1 MTSQTILLYLL
12 KMVIVSGVFYAYY
25 WFSLRDKKF
34 HHYNRFYLLAASLLS
49 LIIPCLQ
56 LNWFIIKQS
65 DIETSNAF
73 LGYVINNKDAIVQS
87 KSILTLS
94 LIILFLLTF
103 GAISLL
109 IKLCFN
115 LIKIYRLKQKAE
127 VVSMDGFDFINTAEE
142 EAPFSFLNNL
152 FWKKSIS
159 LEAQSGQ
166 QIFKHELTHIQE
178 KHTWDRLYCQIV
190 SCLFWMNPFN
200 WLIQKELETIH
211 EFIADEAAVGNN
223 NTAAFAQMLLETHY
237 GHHFLN
243 PTHSFFYAS
252 IKRRL
257 ANLTSDQHSKF
268 NYLRKLM
275 GMPMLLLVLMIFA
288 VKVNAEERIIN
299 ELNKM
304 DEVVVKSDYSNT
316 IQDSIPKEKLVKK
329 KSSRKSKFSQS
340 LQTVVAITKLV
351 EPLQASLAIL
361 DGTFVTLDKINQLDP
376 NKIKTLN
383 VLDTKTAIEK
393 YGSKGK
399 YGAVEVEV
407 NKSIKNRVI
416 SKIIMMRAPNKQNGD
431 QVNPLY
437 VLDGVALESISF
449 DSLKATDIKSI
460 TIRKDEEAKKMFGE
474 KGKNG
479 VIFISTKWQE
489 KN

>member
-1 MTSQTILLYLL
+1 MTSQTVLLYLL
-12 KMVIVSGVFYAYY
+12 KMVFVSGVFYGYY

-34 HHYNRFYLLAASLLS
+34 HHYNRFYLLATSLLS

-56 LNWFIIKQS
+56 LNWFIIQQG

-73 LGYVINNKDAIVQS
+73 LGYVINNKDAIVDS
-87 KSILTLS
+87 KSILTIS
-94 LIILFLLTF
+94 TITLFLLTF
-103 GAISLL
+103 GAIYLL

-115 LIKIYRLKQKAE
+115 LFKIYRLKQKTE

-152 FWKKSIS
+152 FWKNSIS

-178 KHTWDRLYCQIV
+178 KHTWDRLYCQLV

-223 NTAAFAQMLLETHY
+223 NAAAFAQMLLETHY

-257 ANLTSDQHSKF
+257 ANLTVVQHSKF

-275 GMPMLLLVLMIFA
+275 GMPLLLMVLVFFA
-288 VKVNAEERIIN
+288 IKVNAEERIIN
-299 ELNKM
+299 ELNKI
-304 DEVVVKSDYSNT
+304 DKVVVMNVISN
-316 IQDSIPKEKLVKK
+316 IKFDSIPKQKVLRKKLFRKQ
-329 KSSRKSKFSQS
+329 KSIKPLEAAES
-340 LQTVVAITKLV
+340 ITKL
-351 EPLQASLAIL
+351 EQPLANL
-361 DGTFVTLDKINQLDP
+361 DIQFVTIDKINQLDP
-376 NKIKTLN
+376 DKIKTLN
-383 VLDTKTAIEK
+383 ILDTKTAIEK
-393 YGSKGK
+393 YGSNAKF
-399 YGAVEVEV
+399 GAIEVES
-407 NKSIKNRVI
+407 NPTIKKVV
-416 SKIIMMRAPNKQNGD
+416 MMPAPNKHNSD
-431 QVNPLY
+431 QVKPLY
-437 VLDGVALESISF
+437 VLDGVALETSSF
-449 DSLKATDIKSI
+449 DRIKPSDIKSI
-460 TIRKDEEAKKMFGE
+460 TIRKDNKTKKMFGE
-474 KGKNG
+474 KSKNG
-479 VIFISTKWQE
+479 VIFISTKWE
-489 KN
+489 KE